1 MVAPAAGSRVGAPRH
16 PATIDTSPIAARSF
30 RAVQRETTAERL
42 DDSSSG
48 AWRTLLIWALRAL
61 LLALVVAAGV
71 WGLRHV
77 WFFTIDDAG
86 ISYAYAKHIAE
97 GDGPVAAVGG
107 PWVEGYSNPLW
118 VFLLIPLHVLGAD
131 LPVAAKWLGAGLL
144 ALGAAAGCG
153 YLAQL
158 SERRWASVGV
168 AAAAF
173 VCAWV
178 TCLELV
184 VWVPAGLE
192 NALLSGLLL
201 GLLYLDARESRD
213 PEALPLSGVVAFL
226 ISITRPEGVMY
237 AAPIVALQLAW
248 ALFGWAPR
256 RRALR
261 GALLFLAPLALYHL
275 LHFLVFGSLLPN
287 TYLAKPGGTRLSEGV
302 DYLLTNA
309 TASGLL
315 YVTPLALIGLYGR
328 PRAKLPIA
336 WVCLAGVA
344 FVLYAGGDWM
354 PHARFLSTFAPALLL
369 LAGVGLGNLAALA
382 TRLTRGALPA
392 EGAALGLAAL
402 LLVPWVALQRPRL
415 QKVADE
421 RWCHFCERVTD
432 MQRLERLAAGAGLPS
447 HSVVTHDF
455 GGPSWLSNEHF
466 YPLDFLG
473 LCDRS
478 AAQIRRAR
486 PRGGFGADPR
496 LYQYFIHEQPS
507 PPTWLLVPPNFWPR
521 LDHSPE
527 YLWDYYELDTRL
539 LPRTRRDSFFALDRG
554 ELVDFFPPVP
564 SAGFR
569 PLPRRLAL
577 AGFGVFADPA
587 ATPASSTL
595 GPDARALAV
604 LSVVPRAP
612 ERGLQI
618 QLRLTAGGVVLDT
631 PPMRLDRGIEGVAA
645 RLDKGEPLA
654 FEIPLSLPP
663 TAAPSFQLSLGV
675 SVAGPRARQPPV
687 EFVELGELAPGAP
700 LPAFERSLPRSPSA
714 LPPPRVHELRAL
726 RPTVTRV
733 IDQSRRAGRQPS
745 NETLAQSLIA
755 LGHNLEH
762 LDLEQAYLAYVWA
775 TQVDRRA
782 WEELADTVDRLRS
795 NARSVQHSA
804 EIVRLRRWYAS
815 GSSDP
820 LLQLVAFYLDEQRPL
835 EAAYFLERAPQDAD
849 PERLGV
855 LRDAV
860 QAALGADLISGGPG
874 LPERIA
880 VDPLGGSLDFESA
893 ALAGWQ
899 GNTAAFGAGPDTGR
913 EGLFGLR
920 GEHGRGVLSS
930 RAAGEGQRGALTSPE
945 FILEGRELSLLVG
958 GGSARR
964 RCGVEVLIEGKPT
977 FSISGNDSDN
987 LFPMF
992 WDITPYAG
1000 KPARLRVFDQN
1011 TREHVVIDRVLLW
1024 K

>member
-1 MVAPAAGSRVGAPRH
+1 M
-16 PATIDTSPIAARSF
+16 
-30 RAVQRETTAERL
+30 QREASAERL
-42 DDSSSG
+42 DSSSSG
-48 AWRTLLIWALRAL
+48 AWRRLLIWALRAL
-61 LLALVVAAGV
+61 LLAFVVAAGV

-97 GDGPVAAVGG
+97 GDGPVAAIGG

-118 VFLLIPLHVLGAD
+118 VFLLIPLHALGAD

-144 ALGAAAGCG
+144 VLGAGAGCG

-158 SERRWASVGV
+158 SERRWTGVGV

-173 VCAWV
+173 AVAWV

-192 NALLSGLLL
+192 NALLSALLL
-201 GLLYLDARESRD
+201 GLLYLDARETRD
-213 PEALPLSGVVAFL
+213 PEALPLSGVAAFL
-226 ISITRPEGVMY
+226 LSITRPEGVMY
-237 AAPIVALQLAW
+237 AAPVIALQLGW
-248 ALFGWAPR
+248 ALLGWAPR

-261 GALLFLAPLALYHL
+261 GALLFVAPFALYHL
-275 LHFLVFGSLLPN
+275 LHLLVFGSLLPN
-287 TYLAKPGGTRLSEGV
+287 TYLAKPGGTRLREGL
-302 DYLLTNA
+302 DYLLTSA
-309 TASGLL
+309 TTSGLS
-315 YVTPLALIGLYGR
+315 YVAPLALIGLYGR
-328 PRAKLPIA
+328 PRSKLPIA
-336 WVCLAGVA
+336 WVCLAGTL

-369 LAGVGLGNLAALA
+369 LAAVGLSNLAALT
-382 TRLTRGALPA
+382 TRLARGVLPV

-402 LLVPWVALQRPRL
+402 LLVPWVAWQRPRL
-415 QKVADE
+415 EKVADE
-421 RWCHFCERVTD
+421 HWCHFCERVTD

-466 YPLDFLG
+466 YPIDFLG

-478 AAQIRRAR
+478 AARIRRAR

-527 YLWDYYELDTRL
+527 YMWDYYELDTRL
-539 LPRTRRDSFFALDRG
+539 LPRTRRDSFFALHRG
-554 ELVDFFPPVP
+554 ELVDFFPPLP

-569 PLPRRLAL
+569 ALPGGLAL
-577 AGFGVFADPA
+577 VGFGLFADPA
-587 ATPASSTL
+587 ANPALPATL
-595 GPDARALAV
+595 APGARALAV
-604 LSVVPRAP
+604 LSVVPRGA
-612 ERGLQI
+612 ERATQV
-618 QLRLTAGGVVLDT
+618 QLRLTAGAVVIDT
-631 PPMRLDRGIEGVAA
+631 PPVRLDRGIDGVAA

-654 FEIPLSLPP
+654 FEIPISLPP
-663 TAAPSFQLSLGV
+663 AAAPSYQLALGV
-675 SVAGPRARQPPV
+675 SVAVPRTKQPPP
-687 EFVELGELAPGAP
+687 EFAELGELAASAP
-700 LPAFERSLPRSPSA
+700 LPALERDLPRYPSA

-726 RPTVTRV
+726 RPSVARA
-733 IDQSRRAGRQPS
+733 IDQSRRAGRQPADENLS
-745 NETLAQSLIA
+745 RSLIA
-755 LGHNLEH
+755 LGRNLEH

-782 WEELADTVDRLRS
+782 WEALADRVDQLRDK
-795 NARSVQHSA
+795 ARSVQHSA
-804 EIVRLRRWYAS
+804 EIVRLRRWYAG
-815 GSSDP
+815 GSSDA
-820 LLQLVAFYLDEQRPL
+820 LLELVGFYLDEQRPL
-835 EAAYFLERAPQDAD
+835 EAAFFLGRAPEGTDAG
-849 PERLGV
+849 RLGI

-860 QAALGADLISGGPG
+860 QAALGADLLSAGPG
-874 LPERIA
+874 LPEDIA
-880 VDPLGGSLDFESA
+880 VDPLGGSLDFETP

-899 GNTAAFGAGPDTGR
+899 GNAVAFGAGPDAGR

-930 RAAGEGQRGALTSPE
+930 RAAGDGQRGTLTSPE
-945 FILEGRELSLLVG
+945 FTLIGRELSLLVG

-964 RCGVEVLIEGKPT
+964 RVGVEVLIDGKPT
-977 FSISGNDSDN
+977 FTISGNDSDN

-992 WDITPYAG
+992 WDITAYAG
-1000 KPARLRVFDQN
+1000 KPARIRLFDQN
-1011 TREHVVIDRVLLW
+1011 PREHVVIDRVLLW